1 VPLIFPGNSGIM
13 AINCA
18 APSVKIS
25 VEQFEDDLG
34 PRLVHLAREVES
46 MMMRP

>member
-1 VPLIFPGNSGIM
+1 LIFPDNSGVM

-18 APSVKIS
+18 GPSVKIS
-25 VEQFEDDLG
+25 IEQLEEDLG